1 MWKTLLRFVLRTSSH
16 SSTDILAS
24 ERSRVIPAL
33 LTSTSILPKRSTTEA
48 TAGSTAS
55 RSWTSHPNANALP
68 PRVSISAT
76 TCSAASLLLA

>member
-1 MWKTLLRFVLRTSSH
+1 
-16 SSTDILAS
+16 LAS

-33 LTSTSILPKRSTTEA
+33 LTSTSILPKRSTTAA

-55 RSWTSHPNANALP
+55 LSWTSNPKAKALP
-68 PRVSISAT
+68 PLVSISAA